1 MEWNCKYYIDV
12 KSLASTNEKLT
23 SELMVVI
30 NVNNILENRMINLE
44 KQLSKND
51 QHGCLNNVE
60 MSEFSNEIGVQ
71 D

>member
-12 KSLASTNEKLT
+12 KSLVSTNEKLT

-51 QHGCLNNVE
+51 QYGCLNNVE
-60 MSEFSNEIGVQ
+60 MSEFSNEIGDQ

>member
-1 MEWNCKYYIDV
+1 MI
-12 KSLASTNEKLT
+12 
-23 SELMVVI
+23 VI

-60 MSEFSNEIGVQ
+60 MFEFSNEIRVQ

>member
-60 MSEFSNEIGVQ
+60 MSEFSNEIGDQ

>member
-1 MEWNCKYYIDV
+1 
-12 KSLASTNEKLT
+12 
-23 SELMVVI
+23 MVVI

-51 QHGCLNNVE
+51 QYGCLNNVE
-60 MSEFSNEIGVQ
+60 MSEFSNEIGDQ

>member
-12 KSLASTNEKLT
+12 KSLVSTNEKLT

-51 QHGCLNNVE
+51 QYGCLNNVE
-60 MSEFSNEIGVQ
+60 MSEFSNEIGDQ
-71 D
+71 E

>member
-1 MEWNCKYYIDV
+1 
-12 KSLASTNEKLT
+12 
-23 SELMVVI
+23 MVVI
-30 NVNNILENRMINLE
+30 NGNNILENRMINLE

-60 MSEFSNEIGVQ
+60 MSEFSNEIGDQ